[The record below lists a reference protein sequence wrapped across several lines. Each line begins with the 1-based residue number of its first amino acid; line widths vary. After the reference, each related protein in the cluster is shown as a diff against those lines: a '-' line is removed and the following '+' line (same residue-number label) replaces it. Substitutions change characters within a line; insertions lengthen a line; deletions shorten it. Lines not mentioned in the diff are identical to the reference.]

1 MHILLVSSYIEEG
14 GRVIMQK
21 ISLMF
26 PGPQRLLWKKLESR
40 QSELSEIRLRVNQPI
55 RVVLEG
61 KEYYLSDDGSVT
73 LSENHAMC
81 IGQDYIPQFL
91 DYVCQYS
98 LYAFEEEVR
107 RGFLTIRGGN
117 RIGIAGQVVLNEQAQ
132 IKTIKH
138 IFYVN
143 IRISHEVLGA
153 ADRILPYAY
162 ENHQLKNILI
172 VSPPGWGKTTVLRD
186 LVRQVSDG
194 NPYERGKNVALI
206 DERSEIA
213 GSFLG
218 IAENH
223 IGSRTDCLDGCP
235 KTLGMMLMLRS
246 MAPQVLA
253 IDELGGFEELDT
265 LRQANA
271 CGCKVIATAHG
282 SSVDEVERR
291 FGGEV
296 RKLFELFVLPGR
308 RENGFSLRITDREG
322 VCFD

>member
-1 MHILLVSSYIEEG
+1 
-14 GRVIMQK
+14 MQN

-26 PGPQRLLWKKLESR
+26 PGPQRALWKKLESR

-55 RVVLEG
+55 RVVLAG

-73 LSENHAMC
+73 LSENHAMR

-107 RGFLTIRGGN
+107 RGFLTTKGGN
-117 RIGIAGQVVLNEQAQ
+117 RIGIAGQVVLNEQSQ

-143 IRISHEVLGA
+143 IRICHEVLGA
-153 ADRILPYAY
+153 ADSILPHAY
-162 ENHQLKNILI
+162 EKHQLKNILI
-172 VSPPGWGKTTVLRD
+172 ISPPGWGKTTILRD

-253 IDELGGFEELDT
+253 IDELGGFEELET

-282 SSVDEVERR
+282 CSIDEVERR

-296 RKLFELFVLPGR
+296 RGLFDLFVLPRR
-308 RENGFSLRITDREG
+308 RENSFSLRITDREG

>member
-1 MHILLVSSYIEEG
+1 
-14 GRVIMQK
+14 MQK

-308 RENGFSLRITDREG
+308 RENGFSLQITDREG